1 MKKRI
6 NCIIAILFLVIFFM
20 MQDTV
25 AQTTQTCDYSTS
37 SPSSGNINGSI
48 TVTYPS
54 SAGSIELR
62 QGFGNIGPL
71 IQTVTVTGPG
81 STTFTGLPS
90 GDYHFKVWTTN
101 HTNMQSSTCSKNVS
115 IAQPVPVCNLT
126 ATAISGNIMCNGG
139 TTTIMVSATGGTPPY
154 IGTGNFNV
162 YAGTYTYNVTD
173 ANNCQTT
180 VTITVEEPALLTA
193 SSTGGTIQCFGNS
206 TIVTVTATGG
216 TEPYYGTGNYNAY
229 PGIQTYY
236 IIDNNGCLATT
247 NVAVEGPSQLTA
259 ASSAGDILCSGGT
272 TTITVSAGG
281 GTCPYSGTGD
291 FVVHAGTYNYF
302 IADNNGCTALTTIT
316 VNEPPYC
323 YVSATAG
330 NILCNG
336 GSTTVNVT
344 AWGGTQPYDGT
355 GNFIVTAGI
364 HFFTIY
370 DALGCHA
377 VTSLTITEPPVLSAS
392 NVPGNII
399 CNGGT
404 APVAVIAS
412 GGTYPYSGT
421 GVYYTNAGTHNY
433 LVTDVNGCTATTSV
447 SLSEPPQ
454 MSATVNS
461 NNQEIYYGYSPFSS
475 AAFTATVSGGA
486 APYSVSWNPGQIITA
501 SMSNIGNPTVT
512 ATITDANGC
521 QVTASKQV
529 SVVDVRCGNNNN
541 KVLVCHNGNL
551 ICVSENAVSTHL
563 SHGDHLGYCPD
574 KDFSIENND
583 DNQSDLHVYPNPFS
597 GSTTFI
603 LSSKTEGKYSIDI
616 YNTNGQLV
624 SNIFDEYVQD
634 GVNQQLDINFTGN
647 SAGMYLVKVTGPSG
661 IQLHKILF
669 QP

>member
-1 MKKRI
+1 
-6 NCIIAILFLVIFFM
+6 
-20 MQDTV
+20 
-25 AQTTQTCDYSTS
+25 
-37 SPSSGNINGSI
+37 
-48 TVTYPS
+48 
-54 SAGSIELR
+54 
-62 QGFGNIGPL
+62 
-71 IQTVTVTGPG
+71 
-81 STTFTGLPS
+81 
-90 GDYHFKVWTTN
+90 
-101 HTNMQSSTCSKNVS
+101 
-115 IAQPVPVCNLT
+115 
-126 ATAISGNIMCNGG
+126 
-139 TTTIMVSATGGTPPY
+139 
-154 IGTGNFNV
+154 
-162 YAGTYTYNVTD
+162 
-173 ANNCQTT
+173 
-180 VTITVEEPALLTA
+180 
-193 SSTGGTIQCFGNS
+193 
-206 TIVTVTATGG
+206 
-216 TEPYYGTGNYNAY
+216 
-229 PGIQTYY
+229 
-236 IIDNNGCLATT
+236 
-247 NVAVEGPSQLTA
+247 
-259 ASSAGDILCSGGT
+259 
-272 TTITVSAGG
+272 
-281 GTCPYSGTGD
+281 
-291 FVVHAGTYNYF
+291 
-302 IADNNGCTALTTIT
+302 
-316 VNEPPYC
+316 
-323 YVSATAG
+323 
-330 NILCNG
+330 
-336 GSTTVNVT
+336 
-344 AWGGTQPYDGT
+344 
-355 GNFIVTAGI
+355 
-364 HFFTIY
+364 
-370 DALGCHA
+370 
-377 VTSLTITEPPVLSAS
+377 
-392 NVPGNII
+392 
-399 CNGGT
+399 
-404 APVAVIAS
+404 
-412 GGTYPYSGT
+412 
-421 GVYYTNAGTHNY
+421 VYYTNAGTHNY

-501 SMSNIGNPTVT
+501 YMSNIGNPTVT